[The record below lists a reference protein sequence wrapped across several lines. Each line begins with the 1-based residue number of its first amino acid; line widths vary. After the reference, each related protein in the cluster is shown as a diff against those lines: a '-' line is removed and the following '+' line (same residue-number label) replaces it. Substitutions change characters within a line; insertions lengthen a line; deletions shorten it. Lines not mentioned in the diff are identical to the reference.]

1 MGASPGGA
9 PDDRVR
15 APQWFRR
22 RTFIRALP
30 GSPFRDLFTMAAPIA
45 IFPGVTFPRAAHI
58 RVECDMPRHPRIPAR
73 PVRPASFGVKPS
85 MTLFHMQH
93 SY

>member
-1 MGASPGGA
+1 
-9 PDDRVR
+9 
-15 APQWFRR
+15 
-22 RTFIRALP
+22 
-30 GSPFRDLFTMAAPIA
+30 MAAPIA